1 MYVKNEMIKIE
12 EKDCKNLIIDNYRI
26 GIFSI
31 KIFDNYPEATYQA
44 TPLID
49 EETAKIMK
57 KIAKTVVTTIK
68 LQDRIYKLGELLEII
83 KKEATILWKKL
94 TYKRPY
100 IFRDEDLEEILLLTA
115 YQVIGMAKLTPLL
128 MDRRVNEIYLDN
140 PNTTIY
146 IDHLKWGRCKTKTY
160 LTRSEIEKIVTRI
173 RIENDLVLKYT
184 NPSIKGELV
193 TKNFHARVTIDSPPL
208 AIDGFH
214 IDIRK
219 LRKKPYTLPELIAN
233 KTLTLKAASYIYYC
247 LINRCNITVIGE
259 PGAGKTTMINA
270 LDLLTPHIWRK
281 IVIEDAIESVP
292 QTDYGFHQLR
302 LKCGKQ
308 DLEEKNGNT
317 TYNEKSREIAKLL
330 HRSPDW
336 VYLGEILYPE
346 DSRAMF
352 HALSAGLKGLQ
363 TCHAETPESVIIRW
377 VIHHKIPAVALQT
390 LDLILHM
397 KKIVEKREIKRKLVQ
412 ICEIKEVLDINEH
425 ENGKELGKNEKT
437 GRKKEGEKIIEL
449 PNQKVLLVN
458 TFQYSPKTNQAERV
472 IENLFITPTLEKIKR
487 YRYIR
492 EERFNETLQNVEKT
506 LKNLTLTKIFN
517 IKQVKASLLNTIGEK
532 KRYLD

>member
-12 EKDCKNLIIDNYRI
+12 EKSCEDLIIDKYKI

-31 KIFDNYPEATYQA
+31 KIFDTCPEATYQA

-49 EETAKIMK
+49 EEIAKIMK
-57 KIAKTVVTTIK
+57 KIAKTVVTTTK
-68 LQDRIYKLGELLEII
+68 LQDRIYKLNELLEIM

-94 TYKRPY
+94 TYKSQY

-140 PNTTIY
+140 PKTPIY

-160 LTRSEIEKIVTRI
+160 LTRNEIEKIVTRI

-233 KTLTLKAASYIYYC
+233 KTLTLEAAAYIYYC

-336 VYLGEILYPE
+336 VYLGEVLYPE
-346 DSRAMF
+346 DARAMF

-363 TCHAETPESVIIRW
+363 TCHGETPENVIIRW
-377 VIHHKIPAVALQT
+377 VIHHKIPAIALQP

-397 KKIVEKREIKRKLVQ
+397 KKIVEKREIKRKLIQ
-412 ICEIKEVLDINEH
+412 ICEIKEVVDINE
-425 ENGKELGKNEKT
+425 NGKKLGKNEKT

-449 PNQKVLLVN
+449 PNQKVVLVN

-472 IENLFITPTLEKIKR
+472 KENLFMTPTLEKIKR
-487 YRYIR
+487 YRYVK
-492 EERFNETLQNVEKT
+492 EERFKEMLQKLEKT
-506 LKNLTLTKIFN
+506 LKNLTLTKTFS
-517 IKQVKASLLNTIGEK
+517 IKRVKNSLLNTIGEEK
-532 KRYLD
+532 EIS